1 MGLIKIGYC
10 FAHIHERLKQCQTQR
25 TLGLGL
31 TRLLVLLYMVQSQ
44 EGSYSTE
51 CPQSLKANQ
60 PPVISAIP
68 EERELL
74 FPKKPSEAPGLTESP
89 WLTWVMYTP
98 LSQLLCPT
106 D

>member
-1 MGLIKIGYC
+1 MSLIKIGYC
-10 FAHIHERLKQCQTQR
+10 FAHMHERPKQCQTQR

-44 EGSYSTE
+44 EGSYSTK
-51 CPQSLKANQ
+51 CPQSNQ
-60 PPVISAIP
+60 APVISAIP

-74 FPKKPSEAPGLTESP
+74 FPKKPAEAPGLTESP
-89 WLTWVMYTP
+89 WLTWVTFTP
-98 LSQLLCPT
+98 LSQSLHPT